1 MYKRQKPSV
10 KLCIFSKLM
19 EYFRYEGT
27 SRIFS
32 HFLFLF
38 CPKCTTIRQ
47 KKRKKQNKE
56 RQERIANFCL
66 ANFFPF
72 NSYDETIVNE
82 AVVKTKFIRRELLL
96 YSLYIYEVYVYAFPF
111 AKYYLFTCYGYTS
124 LSELFLFRRR

>member
-1 MYKRQKPSV
+1 MYIFKVNGILSLRGNFANFFSFPLSV
-10 KLCIFSKLM
+10 LSKV
-19 EYFRYEGT
+19 YDD
-27 SRIFS
+27 S
-32 HFLFLF
+32 
-38 CPKCTTIRQ
+38 PK